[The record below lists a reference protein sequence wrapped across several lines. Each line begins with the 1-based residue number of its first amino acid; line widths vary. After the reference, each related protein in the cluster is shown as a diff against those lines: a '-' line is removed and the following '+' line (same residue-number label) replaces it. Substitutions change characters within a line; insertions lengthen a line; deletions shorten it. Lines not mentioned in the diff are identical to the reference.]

1 MQNVKKGFFIFWQ
14 IPITLG
20 TIENLNLFGIF
31 CVSISLQNA
40 EALAETGGFPSNF
53 RFYTRMFAQWRSRPL
68 FQCRYKITET
78 HAQALFLFPLVSR
91 AHRLDSFCHWFSIK
105 FLKLYLVSCQ
115 FICRVFKLI
124 LVKLLIV
131 CVFTIISQG
140 APLGLAVEMN

>member
-1 MQNVKKGFFIFWQ
+1 M
-14 IPITLG
+14 
-20 TIENLNLFGIF
+20 E
-31 CVSISLQNA
+31 SISHLGKMARTSAKSENPNRCV
-40 EALAETGGFPSNF
+40 F
-53 RFYTRMFAQWRSRPL
+53 
-68 FQCRYKITET
+68 
-78 HAQALFLFPLVSR
+78 
-91 AHRLDSFCHWFSIK
+91 DSFCHWFLIK

>member
-78 HAQALFLFPLVSR
+78 HVQALFLFPLVSR
-91 AHRLDSFCHWFSIK
+91 EHRSPPPPLPNRGSLFAQASV
-105 FLKLYLVSCQ
+105 YLL
-115 FICRVFKLI
+115 VFKR
-124 LVKLLIV
+124 
-131 CVFTIISQG
+131 
-140 APLGLAVEMN
+140 